1 MRSGSS
7 AIDSPNASGARSSCS
22 VRRASAQVLIAATL
36 FTGSLLC
43 AQSASP
49 PSQQANINQA
59 LAQLN
64 TQINAATSGG
74 ASWSMQTKTMV
85 AARRDLIVKILRDDP
100 SNARTYALDPAVR
113 TALLAA
119 DATASSLIEQERA
132 ITGELV
138 GSVAD
143 DFEHNTSSTRY
154 RLHTFASDT
163 DLSFSASIP
172 HLERLLHHQ
181 VTVRGVGL
189 PEIMAADSLAD
200 ATPAE
205 IEQLAYASYLAGSP
219 LPSAGSPAPAACST
233 TGTQNI
239 AVLLVTFPNNTPSF
253 PTGLDQASYWNQVL
267 FGPNP
272 SVNGFWNEVSY
283 GQTSAAGNIFGP
295 FALPQAYDC
304 TTTSG
309 MQAAAIAAASGTV
322 DFTQY
327 NRIVIAFPAT
337 SCWFGGYADIGC
349 EGASSAINH
358 QYSNVW
364 LPILNNYTTSY
375 PQMWG
380 GASHELGHNLG
391 LNHANTL
398 DFGSITLGPLD
409 FTASNPGTISGAP
422 PAEDPAA
429 ASAGPPAPLTA
440 VNYEYA
446 DAFSVMGYPWNN
458 GGPYSAEHR
467 ADVLGWIPL
476 TDERDVTASGPYT
489 LVPAENSSGL
499 RVLHVLRD
507 PVSDSWLW
515 LEFHQPIGFYT
526 PNNLA
531 MATQSVITLTSGAL
545 IHYETGSLD
554 ALHTYQLDMK
564 PVALSNNFE
573 NGTLAPGSSWSDPYS
588 LLTLTAGTQ
597 TSSSLPITVS
607 YDTPC
612 AALSLSSSVL
622 AAAAGTANLNITAP
636 ATCSWNVSSNASWI
650 SFPGTIS
657 GSGNATIPFTYTA
670 NTAAAQRNSYITA
683 QRQSLSLVQEGTAI
697 TITGVTPNAGSSAN
711 DVPVSF
717 TLNLNDAVGA
727 SDIQSVTLNF
737 AGMGGANCE
746 MQASFSGS
754 STYLY
759 LYSAGSQSLVAGG
772 PGTLSTPFCTLS
784 APGSSYVAT
793 GNSGTLTMVLSFSSA
808 FVGAHNISATANSK
822 AGSNTGTLPLGYWI
836 VGPGS
841 TQPTVSSLTISPS
854 TVFSGGSASLTL
866 ALSAPA
872 PVPGATVSLAS
883 SSSAFPVPGFVTIP
897 FGQTSSTFSNQSGSV
912 SSSTLVTL
920 TANYNSSSQQATVTV
935 NPLIVPTITFT
946 VPNHTYS
953 DAPFTVS
960 ATSNSPGAIT
970 YSVVAGP
977 ATISGATVTL
987 TGAGTVVLQ
996 ASQAASGNYAAAT
1009 KQAGFGVAGVAPTI
1023 TFAVPNHTY
1032 GDAPFTVSA
1041 TSNSPGAISYIVLSG
1056 AATIS
1061 GSTVT
1066 LTGVGVGTVILE
1078 AFQAA
1083 SGNYL
1088 AGAQTASF
1096 TVAAEAPTITF
1107 SVPSHTYGDAPFPVL
1122 VTSNSSGAITYSVVS
1137 GPASISGSTVTLTGA
1152 GTVVLQASQA
1162 AAGNYA
1168 AGTQTATFTVAG
1180 NGPTITFTVSNH
1192 TYGDAPFAVS
1202 ASSNSSGA
1210 ITYSVISGPATISG
1224 STVTLTGVG
1233 TVVLQASQVAAGN
1246 YVAGTQTTTFTVA
1259 GTAPTITFA
1268 IPNHTYGDAPFAV
1281 SATSNSPGA
1290 ISYSVVSG
1298 PATISGSTVTLTGI
1312 GAVFLQASQAAS
1324 GNYAAATKLAGFSV
1338 AAIAPTITF
1347 AVPNHAYGDAPFTVS
1362 ATSNS
1367 SGAFT
1372 YSVAGG
1378 PAAVS
1383 GSTVTLTGTGTVILQ
1398 VSQLAA
1404 GNYLAGTQTASFT
1417 VVGNGPTITF
1427 AVSNHTY
1434 GDPPFSVS
1442 ATSNSSGAITY
1453 SVVSGPAT
1461 ISGSTVTL
1469 TGVGT
1474 VVLQVSQAAAGNYV
1488 AGAQTATFMVAG
1500 IAPTITFT
1508 VPNHTYGN
1516 APFALSATSNS
1527 SGTITYSVVS
1537 GPATIAGITV
1547 TLTGAGTVVLQA
1559 SQAASGNY
1567 SAGSQTVTFAVA
1579 PAAPTISFSV
1589 PNHTYG
1595 DAPFAVSGTSNSSG
1609 AFTYSVISGPATM
1622 SGPAVTLT
1630 GAGTVVLQANQV
1642 AAGNYSSGSQNA
1654 TFTVSSAVP
1663 TIAFSVPNHTYGDAP
1678 FAVSAT
1684 SNSSGAVTYSVVSGP
1699 ATIAGATVTLTG
1711 AGTVVLQVSQVAAGN
1726 YAVGTQ
1732 TTTFTVAGSAPVI
1745 TFTIANHTYGDAP
1758 FAVSATSN
1766 SSGAVTYSIVSGP
1779 AMISGSTVTLT
1790 GAGTVVLQASQG
1802 AAGNYAAGIQTATFT
1817 VAGTAPTITFTVP
1830 NHTYGDG
1837 PFTVAAISN
1846 SSGAFTYS
1854 VVSGPATISGAAV
1867 TLTGAGTVVLQVSQ
1881 TAAGNYTAGTQTTS
1895 FTVAGTAPSITFSV
1909 ANHTYGDVPFI
1920 VSATSNSS
1928 GAFTYSVV
1936 SGPATLSGPTVT
1948 ITGAGAVV
1956 LQASQAAAGSYSSEV
1971 QNASFTVAMAAPTIS
1986 FSVPSHI
1993 YGDASFAVSATSNS
2007 SGAITY
2013 SVVSGPAT
2021 LLGSTVTLTGAGTV
2035 TLQANQAATGNYAA
2049 GTLTTTFTVAGK
2061 SQTIAFAA
2069 PTSPVSF
2076 GVPPVTLSASATS
2089 GLPVTFSLL
2098 SGPASLSGSTLTITG
2113 AGTVVVAADQ
2123 SGNTNYAAAT
2133 EVTHSITV
2141 NKIVPV
2147 AGLTASPNP
2156 ALAQSIVTLTAT
2168 VSSMV
2173 STPTGSVVFSDGAT
2187 TLGTASLSGG
2197 NATLNISTL
2206 VAGTH
2211 SITAGYGGDANFS
2224 SVSSAA
2230 VSETVQ
2236 DFTLTTGGGG
2246 ASQTIQPGGTASF
2259 TLPLSPSG
2267 GTTFPATVTFSATG
2281 LPSGFTAT
2289 FTPSSLPAGSSATN
2303 ITLMIQVPTTAMLD
2317 RSGQLGRILPVIA
2330 LALLV
2335 PFLGGFSRTKIQ
2347 PARLT
2352 LIALLLISVGAVA
2365 LTGCGGGGSG
2375 GGGTTAQPRT
2385 YNATV
2390 TATAGTLAHSTTV
2403 TVIVQ

>member
-1 MRSGSS
+1 M
-7 AIDSPNASGARSSCS
+7 
-22 VRRASAQVLIAATL
+22 
-36 FTGSLLC
+36 
-43 AQSASP
+43 
-49 PSQQANINQA
+49 
-59 LAQLN
+59 
-64 TQINAATSGG
+64 
-74 ASWSMQTKTMV
+74 
-85 AARRDLIVKILRDDP
+85 
-100 SNARTYALDPAVR
+100 
-113 TALLAA
+113 
-119 DATASSLIEQERA
+119 
-132 ITGELV
+132 
-138 GSVAD
+138 
-143 DFEHNTSSTRY
+143 
-154 RLHTFASDT
+154 
-163 DLSFSASIP
+163 
-172 HLERLLHHQ
+172 
-181 VTVRGVGL
+181 
-189 PEIMAADSLAD
+189 
-200 ATPAE
+200 
-205 IEQLAYASYLAGSP
+205 
-219 LPSAGSPAPAACST
+219 
-233 TGTQNI
+233 
-239 AVLLVTFPNNTPSF
+239 
-253 PTGLDQASYWNQVL
+253 
-267 FGPNP
+267 
-272 SVNGFWNEVSY
+272 
-283 GQTSAAGNIFGP
+283 
-295 FALPQAYDC
+295 
-304 TTTSG
+304 
-309 MQAAAIAAASGTV
+309 
-322 DFTQY
+322 
-327 NRIVIAFPAT
+327 
-337 SCWFGGYADIGC
+337 
-349 EGASSAINH
+349 
-358 QYSNVW
+358 
-364 LPILNNYTTSY
+364 
-375 PQMWG
+375 
-380 GASHELGHNLG
+380 
-391 LNHANTL
+391 
-398 DFGSITLGPLD
+398 
-409 FTASNPGTISGAP
+409 
-422 PAEDPAA
+422 
-429 ASAGPPAPLTA
+429 
-440 VNYEYA
+440 
-446 DAFSVMGYPWNN
+446 
-458 GGPYSAEHR
+458 
-467 ADVLGWIPL
+467 
-476 TDERDVTASGPYT
+476 
-489 LVPAENSSGL
+489 
-499 RVLHVLRD
+499 
-507 PVSDSWLW
+507 
-515 LEFHQPIGFYT
+515 
-526 PNNLA
+526 
-531 MATQSVITLTSGAL
+531 
-545 IHYETGSLD
+545 
-554 ALHTYQLDMK
+554 
-564 PVALSNNFE
+564 
-573 NGTLAPGSSWSDPYS
+573 
-588 LLTLTAGTQ
+588 
-597 TSSSLPITVS
+597 
-607 YDTPC
+607 
-612 AALSLSSSVL
+612 
-622 AAAAGTANLNITAP
+622 
-636 ATCSWNVSSNASWI
+636 
-650 SFPGTIS
+650 
-657 GSGNATIPFTYTA
+657 
-670 NTAAAQRNSYITA
+670 
-683 QRQSLSLVQEGTAI
+683 
-697 TITGVTPNAGSSAN
+697 
-711 DVPVSF
+711 
-717 TLNLNDAVGA
+717 
-727 SDIQSVTLNF
+727 
-737 AGMGGANCE
+737 
-746 MQASFSGS
+746 
-754 STYLY
+754 
-759 LYSAGSQSLVAGG
+759 
-772 PGTLSTPFCTLS
+772 
-784 APGSSYVAT
+784 
-793 GNSGTLTMVLSFSSA
+793 
-808 FVGAHNISATANSK
+808 
-822 AGSNTGTLPLGYWI
+822 
-836 VGPGS
+836 
-841 TQPTVSSLTISPS
+841 
-854 TVFSGGSASLTL
+854 
-866 ALSAPA
+866 
-872 PVPGATVSLAS
+872 
-883 SSSAFPVPGFVTIP
+883 
-897 FGQTSSTFSNQSGSV
+897 
-912 SSSTLVTL
+912 
-920 TANYNSSSQQATVTV
+920 
-935 NPLIVPTITFT
+935 
-946 VPNHTYS
+946 
-953 DAPFTVS
+953 
-960 ATSNSPGAIT
+960 
-970 YSVVAGP
+970 
-977 ATISGATVTL
+977 
-987 TGAGTVVLQ
+987 
-996 ASQAASGNYAAAT
+996 
-1009 KQAGFGVAGVAPTI
+1009 
-1023 TFAVPNHTY
+1023 
-1032 GDAPFTVSA
+1032 
-1041 TSNSPGAISYIVLSG
+1041 
-1056 AATIS
+1056 
-1061 GSTVT
+1061 
-1066 LTGVGVGTVILE
+1066 
-1078 AFQAA
+1078 
-1083 SGNYL
+1083 
-1088 AGAQTASF
+1088 
-1096 TVAAEAPTITF
+1096 
-1107 SVPSHTYGDAPFPVL
+1107 
-1122 VTSNSSGAITYSVVS
+1122 
-1137 GPASISGSTVTLTGA
+1137 
-1152 GTVVLQASQA
+1152 
-1162 AAGNYA
+1162 
-1168 AGTQTATFTVAG
+1168 
-1180 NGPTITFTVSNH
+1180 
-1192 TYGDAPFAVS
+1192 
-1202 ASSNSSGA
+1202 
-1210 ITYSVISGPATISG
+1210 
-1224 STVTLTGVG
+1224 
-1233 TVVLQASQVAAGN
+1233 
-1246 YVAGTQTTTFTVA
+1246 
-1259 GTAPTITFA
+1259 
-1268 IPNHTYGDAPFAV
+1268 
-1281 SATSNSPGA
+1281 
-1290 ISYSVVSG
+1290 
-1298 PATISGSTVTLTGI
+1298 
-1312 GAVFLQASQAAS
+1312 
-1324 GNYAAATKLAGFSV
+1324 
-1338 AAIAPTITF
+1338 
-1347 AVPNHAYGDAPFTVS
+1347 
-1362 ATSNS
+1362 
-1367 SGAFT
+1367 
-1372 YSVAGG
+1372 
-1378 PAAVS
+1378 
-1383 GSTVTLTGTGTVILQ
+1383 
-1398 VSQLAA
+1398 AA

-1678 FAVSAT
+1678 FTVAAT
-1684 SNSSGAVTYSVVSGP
+1684 SNSSGAFSYSVVSGP
-1699 ATIAGATVTLTG
+1699 ATISGSTVTING
-1711 AGTVVLQVSQVAAGN
+1711 AGTVILQASQAAAGG
-1726 YAVGTQ
+1726 YGAGIQ
-1732 TTTFTVAGSAPVI
+1732 TATFTVAGTAPTI
-1745 TFTIANHTYGDAP
+1745 TFTVPNHTYGDAP